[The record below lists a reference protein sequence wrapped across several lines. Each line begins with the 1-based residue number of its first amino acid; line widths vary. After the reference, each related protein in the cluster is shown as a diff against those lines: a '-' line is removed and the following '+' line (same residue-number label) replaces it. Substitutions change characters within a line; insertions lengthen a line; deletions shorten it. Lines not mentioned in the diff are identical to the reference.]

1 MAAVCSIIRFIKQR
15 EEWWMMPMPH
25 QVAREVLRV
34 GRQILV
40 CGLVVG
46 TWGNI
51 SVRSQPGGFVITPSG
66 ISYDNLNEADLV
78 VVDERGERIAGNRQ
92 PSSERLLHAAIYQAR
107 PDVRGIVHTHS
118 LYASVFAVNR
128 EEIPVVIEEQAQ
140 LLGGPVEVAKY
151 ASPGSQALAD
161 TAVVALGERSAV
173 LLANHGLVG
182 VGRCLDE
189 ALLVCQVVE
198 KGAQVYLMARLSGHP
213 ALLAEVEVANLRHN
227 FLAHYGQRDGRK
239 K

>member
-1 MAAVCSIIRFIKQR
+1 
-15 EEWWMMPMPH
+15 MMPMPH

-128 EEIPVVIEEQAQ
+128 EEIPVVIE
-140 LLGGPVEVAKY
+140 GTGPVAWRTCRGGKICI
-151 ASPGSQALAD
+151 PG
-161 TAVVALGERSAV
+161 E
-173 LLANHGLVG
+173 
-182 VGRCLDE
+182 
-189 ALLVCQVVE
+189 
-198 KGAQVYLMARLSGHP
+198 SGSS
-213 ALLAEVEVANLRHN
+213 
-227 FLAHYGQRDGRK
+227 
-239 K
+239 